1 MEIIIAHN
9 PLDNPLFWPILR
21 ITGILFLFGF
31 GLVLFLAS
39 KDLKAG
45 LKGELGKRFIGWL
58 IIAPIFLIGTFV
70 KGVVATI
77 ILFVFFYLILAEYTR
92 VVGVRRPY
100 IIHLYTFVPI
110 TFFFSAQYFPELY
123 SVLPAAAILTLT
135 LVPILTNQVEDLY
148 IQLSFAGRGYLYL
161 VWSVGHVIL
170 IQHLAGTGVIM
181 ITAIGVAL
189 SDVMQYTVGKLIGKH
204 IIAPEVNP
212 RKAWE
217 GLIGDLLGAGVA
229 VYLLRFALPAD
240 FSLAH
245 QIILTF
251 IIGLGAAWGDLISSM
266 IKRVA
271 GAKDWGQ
278 LIPGHGGLLD
288 RANSMVVVF
297 PLVYY
302 FTYIVLEYLR

>member
-21 ITGILFLFGF
+21 VTGILFLFGF
-31 GLVLFLAS
+31 GLVLFFAH

-45 LKGELGKRFIGWL
+45 LKGELGRRFIGWL
-58 IIAPIFLIGTFV
+58 IVAPVFLIGTFV
-70 KGVVATI
+70 KGVVAAI
-77 ILFVFFYLILAEYTR
+77 ILFIFFYLVLSEYIR
-92 VVGVRRPY
+92 VVRLHRPY

-110 TFFFSAQYFPELY
+110 TFFVAQYFPELY

-135 LVPILTNQVEDLY
+135 LVPILTHHVEDLY
-148 IQLSFAGRGYLYL
+148 NQLSFAGRGYLYL
-161 VWSVGHVIL
+161 VWSAGHLIL
-170 IQHLAGTGVIM
+170 IQHLAGTGLIM
-181 ITAIGVAL
+181 ITAVGVAL
-189 SDVMQYTVGKLIGKH
+189 SDVMQYTVGKLIGRH

-217 GLIGDLLGAGVA
+217 GLIGDLFGAGMA
-229 VYLLRFALPAD
+229 VCLLRFGLPAE
-240 FSLAH
+240 FTVVH
-245 QIILTF
+245 QIILAF

-271 GAKDWGQ
+271 DVKDWGHI
-278 LIPGHGGLLD
+278 LPGHGGLLD
-288 RANSMVVVF
+288 RANSMVVVI

-302 FTYIVLEYLR
+302 FSYIVIGYLN